1 MTQGSETTGFSIG
14 QVERMT
20 GVKAYILRYWEE
32 QIPLIRPRKDS
43 LGKRFYSTRDVSIL
57 FRLKHLIYEKKFTA
71 KGAGEQLLR
80 ELAGISSIPAVSSI
94 QEIRSELMRLYGI
107 VSSVSG
113 DIVGE
118 PSTPGELAEDLGGT
132 DEIQR

>member
-113 DIVGE
+113 DIAGE
-118 PSTPGELAEDLGGT
+118 PSAPGELAEDLGGT
-132 DEIQR
+132 GEIQR